1 MSLPLSLNFLGRCF
15 AITRNVCLQGNW
27 ENDYNAKQESILNTS
42 GQLGIA
48 MTIIEGENHE
58 YFYEKKS
65 LKVLNGEWKEPKA
78 GERNTSHNGKATS
91 DKVWGK
97 DL

>member
-1 MSLPLSLNFLGRCF
+1 M
-15 AITRNVCLQGNW
+15 TR
-27 ENDYNAKQESILNTS
+27 
-42 GQLGIA
+42 
-48 MTIIEGENHE
+48 IEGENHE

-91 DKVWGK
+91 DKV
-97 DL
+97 